1 VVVNK
6 IRDFIFLLIL
16 VYWLFLGAN
25 ACAEVVNIR
34 HGTTAAISTEKIILA
49 LAKDAGI
56 LKKHELAVEVVLI
69 TSGGTLAT
77 QALVGG
83 SLDLLATGATP
94 FLHGYIEGA
103 DIKFI
108 GGVNNRFPYT
118 FMARGNITTPAQLK
132 GKIVGITRFG
142 SIDEL
147 ATRMVLSQF
156 GLDPKTDVKII
167 QVGGS
172 ASRLA
177 ALQSGSIDATA
188 LVSGYSNVGRK
199 LGLNVLMDLAEKDIE
214 YQMTGIVAR
223 GDFLKSRGD
232 AARRFLRA
240 YLEGIRY
247 YKTHRDEAI
256 KKIMEALRTDDRPL
270 AETDYNTR
278 SRALPDDGKPTIKG
292 LQLAI
297 DELAKENPKAKN
309 IAPQQL
315 IDLNFLP

>member
-1 VVVNK
+1 MSR
-6 IRDFIFLLIL
+6 RDFLLLQLAL
-16 VYWLFLGAN
+16 VLLCFSSAS
-25 ACAEVVNIR
+25 AEMISLR

-49 LAKDAGI
+49 LAKDSGI
-56 LKKHELAVEVVLI
+56 LKQHQLEVEVVLI

-77 QALVGG
+77 QALVGK

-94 FLHGYIEGA
+94 FLHGYVEGA
-103 DIKFI
+103 DIKII

-132 GKIVGITRFG
+132 GKVVGITRFG

-147 ATRMVLSQF
+147 ATKIVLSQF
-156 GLDPKTDVKII
+156 GLNPKTDVKII
-167 QVGGS
+167 QIGGS

-177 ALQSGSIDATA
+177 ALESGSIDASA
-188 LVSGYSNVGRK
+188 LVSGYSLLGRK

-214 YQMTGIVAR
+214 YQMTALVAR
-223 GDFLKSRGD
+223 NDLLKSRGE
-232 AARRFLRA
+232 AVRRFMRA
-240 YLEGIRY
+240 YLDGIRY

-256 KKIMEALRTDDRPL
+256 KKTMEALRTDDRQL

-278 SRALPDDGKPTIKG
+278 ARALPDDGKPTLKG

-297 DELAKENPKAKN
+297 DELAKDNPKAKT
-309 IAPQQL
+309 ITPQQL
-315 IDLNFLP
+315 IDLSFLP

>member
-1 VVVNK
+1 MRLRT
-6 IRDFIFLLIL
+6 IIFLPIA
-16 VYWLFLGAN
+16 VYGLLLGAN
-25 ACAEVVNIR
+25 TRAEVVNIR

-77 QALVGG
+77 QALVGR

-103 DIKFI
+103 DIKII

-118 FMARGNITTPAQLK
+118 FMARGNITNAAQLK

-156 GLDPKTDVKII
+156 GLNSKTDVKII

-214 YQMTGIVAR
+214 YQMTAIVAR
-223 GDFLKSRGD
+223 EDYLNSRGE
-232 AARRFLRA
+232 AVRRFMRA

-247 YKTHRDEAI
+247 YKSHRDEAI
-256 KKIMEALRTDDRPL
+256 KKIMDALRTGDRSL
-270 AETDYNTR
+270 AESDYDTR
-278 SRALPDDGKPTIKG
+278 SRALPDDGRPTLKG

-309 IAPQQL
+309 IAPRQL

>member
-1 VVVNK
+1 MACRSLVA
-6 IRDFIFLLIL
+6 LLL
-16 VYWLFLGAN
+16 AASGLLFSPPGAS
-25 ACAEVVNIR
+25 AEVVTIR
-34 HGTTAAISTEKIILA
+34 HGTTAAISTEKVILA

-77 QALVGG
+77 QALVGQ

-103 DIKFI
+103 DIKII

-118 FMARGNITTPAQLK
+118 FMARSNISTPAQLK
-132 GKIVGITRFG
+132 GKVVGITRFG

-147 ATRMVLSQF
+147 ATRMALSQF
-156 GLDPKTDVKII
+156 GLNPKTDVKII

-177 ALQSGSIDATA
+177 ALQSGSIDASA
-188 LVSGYSNVGRK
+188 LVSGYSDVGRK
-199 LGLNVLMDLAEKDIE
+199 LGLNVLMDLAEREIE
-214 YQMTGIVAR
+214 YQMTAIVAR
-223 GDFLKSRGD
+223 SDFLKNRSD
-232 AARRFLRA
+232 PVRRFMRA

-256 KKIMEALRTDDRPL
+256 KKAMEALKTDDRQL

-278 SRALPDDGKPTIKG
+278 SRALPDDGKPTLKG

-309 IAPQQL
+309 VTPQQL
-315 IDLNFLP
+315 IDLSFLP

>member
-1 VVVNK
+1 VRPRHYLFFPIAVYSLFAGGVV
-6 IRDFIFLLIL
+6 
-16 VYWLFLGAN
+16 
-25 ACAEVVNIR
+25 CAEVVNIR

-49 LAKDAGI
+49 LAKEGGI

-94 FLHGYIEGA
+94 FLHGYTEGA
-103 DIKFI
+103 DIKI
-108 GGVNNRFPYT
+108 VAGVNNRFPYT
-118 FMARGNITTPAQLK
+118 FMARGDIATPADLK

-156 GLDPKTDVKII
+156 GLNPKSDVKII

-199 LGLNVLMDLAEKDIE
+199 LGLKVLMDLAEKDIE
-214 YQMTGIVAR
+214 YQMTAIVAR
-223 GDFLKSRGD
+223 EDYLKSRGE
-232 AARRFLRA
+232 AVRRFLSA

-270 AETDYNTR
+270 AESDYATR
-278 SRALPDDGKPTIKG
+278 SRALPEDGRPTLKG

-309 IAPQQL
+309 IAPRQL
-315 IDLNFLP
+315 IDLSYLP

>member
-1 VVVNK
+1 MSR
-6 IRDFIFLLIL
+6 RDFLLL
-16 VYWLFLGAN
+16 QLGFSLLLFLSSAS
-25 ACAEVVNIR
+25 AEVISLR

-56 LKKHELAVEVVLI
+56 LKKHQLEVEVVLI

-77 QALVGG
+77 QALVGK

-94 FLHGYIEGA
+94 FLHGYVEGA
-103 DIKFI
+103 DIKII

-118 FMARGNITTPAQLK
+118 FMARDNITTPAQLK
-132 GKIVGITRFG
+132 GKVVGITRFG

-147 ATRMVLSQF
+147 ATKIVLSQF
-156 GLDPKTDVKII
+156 GLNPKTDVKII

-177 ALQSGSIDATA
+177 ALESGNIDASA
-188 LVSGYSNVGRK
+188 LVSGYSLLGRK

-214 YQMTGIVAR
+214 YQMTGLVAR
-223 GDFLKSRGD
+223 NDLLKSRGE
-232 AARRFLRA
+232 AVRRFMHA
-240 YLEGIRY
+240 YLDGIRY
-247 YKTHRDEAI
+247 YKTHRDQAI
-256 KKIMEALRTDDRPL
+256 KKTMEALRTDDRQL

-278 SRALPDDGKPTIKG
+278 ARALPDDGRPTLKG

-309 IAPQQL
+309 ITPQEL
-315 IDLNFLP
+315 IDLSFLR

>member
-1 VVVNK
+1 
-6 IRDFIFLLIL
+6 
-16 VYWLFLGAN
+16 
-25 ACAEVVNIR
+25 
-34 HGTTAAISTEKIILA
+34 
-49 LAKDAGI
+49 
-56 LKKHELAVEVVLI
+56 LAVEVVLI

-77 QALVGG
+77 QALVGQ

-103 DIKFI
+103 DIKII

-118 FMARGNITTPAQLK
+118 FMARSNISTPAQLK
-132 GKIVGITRFG
+132 GKVVGITRFG

-147 ATRMVLSQF
+147 ATRMALSQF
-156 GLDPKTDVKII
+156 GLNPKTDVKII

-177 ALQSGSIDATA
+177 ALQSGSIDASA
-188 LVSGYSNVGRK
+188 LVSGYSDVGRK
-199 LGLNVLMDLAEKDIE
+199 LGLNVLMDLAEREIE
-214 YQMTGIVAR
+214 YQMTAIVAR
-223 GDFLKSRGD
+223 SDFLKSRSD
-232 AARRFLRA
+232 PVRRFMRA

-256 KKIMEALRTDDRPL
+256 KKAMEALKTDDRQL

-278 SRALPDDGKPTIKG
+278 SRALPDDGKPTLKG

-309 IAPQQL
+309 VTPQQL
-315 IDLNFLP
+315 IDMSFLP

>member
-1 VVVNK
+1 MACRSL
-6 IRDFIFLLIL
+6 IALLSATACL
-16 VYWLFLGAN
+16 LFSPPGA
-25 ACAEVVNIR
+25 AAEVINIR
-34 HGTTAAISTEKIILA
+34 HGTTAAISTEKVILA

-77 QALVGG
+77 QALVGR

-103 DIKFI
+103 DIKII

-132 GKIVGITRFG
+132 GKVVGITRFG

-147 ATRMVLSQF
+147 ATRMALSQF
-156 GLDPKTDVKII
+156 GLNPKTDVKII

-177 ALQSGSIDATA
+177 ALQSGSIDASA

-214 YQMTGIVAR
+214 YQMTAIVAR
-223 GDFLKSRGD
+223 SDFLKTRAD
-232 AARRFLRA
+232 AVRRFMRA

-247 YKTHRDEAI
+247 YKTHRDEAV
-256 KKIMEALRTDDRPL
+256 KKIMEALKTDDRQL
-270 AETDYNTR
+270 AETDYTVR
-278 SRALPDDGKPTIKG
+278 SRALPDDGKPTLKG

-297 DELAKENPKAKN
+297 DELGKENPKAKD
-309 IAPQQL
+309 IVPQQL
-315 IDLNFLP
+315 IDLSFLP

>member
-1 VVVNK
+1 
-6 IRDFIFLLIL
+6 LLL
-16 VYWLFLGAN
+16 SPLGAS
-25 ACAEVVNIR
+25 AEVVTIR
-34 HGTTAAISTEKIILA
+34 HGTTAAISTEKVILA

-56 LKKHELAVEVVLI
+56 LKKHKLAVEVVLI

-77 QALVGG
+77 QALVGQ

-103 DIKFI
+103 DIKII

-118 FMARGNITTPAQLK
+118 FMARSNISTPAQLK
-132 GKIVGITRFG
+132 GKVVGITRFG

-147 ATRMVLSQF
+147 ATRMALSQF
-156 GLDPKTDVKII
+156 GLNPKTDVKII

-177 ALQSGSIDATA
+177 ALQSGSIDASA
-188 LVSGYSNVGRK
+188 LVSGYSDVGRK
-199 LGLNVLMDLAEKDIE
+199 LGLNVLMDLAEREIE
-214 YQMTGIVAR
+214 YQMTAIVAR
-223 GDFLKSRGD
+223 SDFLKSRSD
-232 AARRFLRA
+232 PVRRFMRA

-256 KKIMEALRTDDRPL
+256 KKAMEALKTDDRQL

-278 SRALPDDGKPTIKG
+278 SRALPDDGKPTLKG

-309 IAPQQL
+309 VTPQQL
-315 IDLNFLP
+315 IDMSFLP

>member
-1 VVVNK
+1 MSAGRSV
-6 IRDFIFLLIL
+6 FALLAVL
-16 VYWLFLGAN
+16 WPLLLHPA
-25 ACAEVVNIR
+25 ARAEVVNIR

-77 QALVGG
+77 QALVGR

-103 DIKFI
+103 DIKII

-118 FMARGNITTPAQLK
+118 FMARGNITAPAQLK

-156 GLDPKTDVKII
+156 GLNPKTDVKII

-177 ALQSGSIDATA
+177 ALQSGNIDATA

-214 YQMTGIVAR
+214 YQMTAIVAR
-223 GDFLKSRGD
+223 EDFLKSRGD
-232 AARRFLRA
+232 AVKRFMRA
-240 YLEGIRY
+240 YLDGIRY

-256 KKIMEALRTDDRPL
+256 KKIMEALRTDDRSL
-270 AETDYNTR
+270 AEMDYDTR
-278 SRALPDDGKPTIKG
+278 SRALPDDGKPTLKG

-297 DELAKENPKAKN
+297 DELSKENPKAKN
-309 IAPQQL
+309 IAPRQL